1 MTRNL
6 LVLGTRTLAQEIAD
20 VASTAGFDVVGFVEN
35 IDRGRCA
42 EPLVGLPVH
51 WVDEIGAL
59 AADHL
64 AVCGLATARRS
75 DYVAQVAAH
84 GLGFATVV
92 HPSAHVSSRSTVGEG
107 SVIGAG
113 VVVGAHTSIGRHVLL
128 NRAVLIGH
136 HTTVGDFATI
146 QPGANVA
153 GLCTVGER
161 SFVGMGAVVLDRIE
175 IGSEAIV
182 GAGAVVTRN
191 VPPRTQVVGVPARIV
206 KEGLEGR

>member
-35 IDRGRCA
+35 IDRERCA

-51 WVDEIGAL
+51 WVDDVGAL
-59 AADHL
+59 AADHV

-75 DYVAQVAAH
+75 DYVNQVAAH
-84 GLGFATVV
+84 GLRFATVV
-92 HPSAHVSSRSTVGEG
+92 HPSAHVSSCSTIGEG

-113 VVVGAHTSIGRHVLL
+113 VVVGAHTSIGQHVLL
-128 NRAVLIGH
+128 NRGVLVGH
-136 HTTVGDFATI
+136 HTTVADFATL

-153 GLCTVGER
+153 GLCTLGDR
-161 SFVGMGAVVLDRIE
+161 SFVGMGAVVLDRITV
-175 IGSEAIV
+175 GARAIV
-182 GAGAVVTRN
+182 AAGAVVTRD
-191 VPPRTQVVGVPARIV
+191 VPDRVQVMGVPARVV
-206 KEGLEGR
+206 KEGVNAR